1 MPSPRSK
8 VIVACAGSRKTSH
21 IVDEALKVVDE
32 HVLITTYTNENVDQI
47 RSYIIQAK
55 GCIPPNI
62 TVMSWYS
69 FLLQEGVRPYQNH
82 VTTAGRVSTIN
93 FTARPNQYIPKTNVQ
108 AYYLT
113 GSNDIYRDRVAE
125 FVFVSNKCSGGR
137 VVLRLAKV
145 FRYIFIDEVQDLAG
159 YDLELLKILF
169 ASEISII
176 AVGDPRQGTFT
187 TNNAAKNKQFKKSQI
202 LEWINEQ
209 VAAGVFKM
217 EEWTDC
223 YRSNQAI
230 CDFSDALF
238 PNLPKTASKFT
249 TVTEHDGIF
258 LLRENEVLEYVAK
271 YSPVVLRYSKKTKTM
286 GLTAY
291 NMGAVKGRT
300 YPRVLIFP
308 TKPMKAYM
316 EDKDLSREMDLP
328 KFYVAVTRARHSVAF
343 VM

>member
-1 MPSPRSK
+1 MPSPKSK

-21 IVDEALKVVDE
+21 IVDEALKIADE
-32 HVLITTYTNENVDQI
+32 RVLITTYTNENVDQI
-47 RSYIIQAK
+47 RSYITQAK

-82 VTTAGRVSTIN
+82 VTAAGRIDTIN
-93 FTARPNQYIPKTNVQ
+93 FTAKPSPFTPKANVH

-125 FVFVSNKCSGGR
+125 FVFVCDKCSGGR
-137 VVLRLAKV
+137 VVHRLSKV
-145 FRYIFIDEVQDLAG
+145 YQHIFIDEVQDLAG
-159 YDLELLKILF
+159 YDLELLKVLF
-169 ASEISII
+169 ASKISVI
-176 AVGDPRQGTFT
+176 AVGDPRQGTFA

-202 LEWINEQ
+202 LEWILAQ
-209 VAAGVFKM
+209 VAAGIFKM

-230 CDFSDALF
+230 CDFADALF
-238 PNLPKTASKFT
+238 PKLPKAVSKVT

-258 LLRENEVLEYVAK
+258 ILKEIEVLAYVAQHN
-271 YSPVVLRYSKKTKTM
+271 PVVLRYNKKTNTM
-286 GLTAY
+286 GLSAY

-300 YPRVLIFP
+300 YARVLIFP
-308 TKPMKAYM
+308 TKPMKAYLK
-316 EDKDLSREMDLP
+316 DKDLSREMDLP

-343 VM
+343 VL